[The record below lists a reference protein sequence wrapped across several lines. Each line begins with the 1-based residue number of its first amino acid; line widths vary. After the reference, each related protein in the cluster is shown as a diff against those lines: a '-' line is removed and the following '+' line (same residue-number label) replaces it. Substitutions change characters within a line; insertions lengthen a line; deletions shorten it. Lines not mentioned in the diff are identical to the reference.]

1 MQFRAKILTP
11 ARTVEDISVDAAGEA
26 EARQLIASSGGRVL
40 ELRAGG
46 ALPAFRSAR
55 KGFDLKVFNQ
65 QMHSLLSAGQ
75 TVVDAVDLLGR
86 NDRKPG
92 SKAVCEALLRA
103 LRQGQQLS
111 DSMAALPSVF
121 PELYVAMVRASET
134 TGSIRASIERYMLY
148 QRQVDEI
155 RGKLTAAATYPVV
168 LLGVGSLVIAFL
180 MLYVLPR
187 FAEVYDDVGTMGA
200 SQAGVARWWGAFVQE
215 HTLIAW
221 GAVIATYGAV
231 GATIL
236 HPALRAA
243 LYIRVMRSP
252 WIGERLRMMQLGRL
266 YRTLSMLV
274 RSGLS
279 VLAAMRMARASLPLG
294 LHDNLDQAVRLISEG
309 RAMSHAMQQCGLST
323 EIAVR
328 LLEAGESS
336 GNLEEMMGHIA
347 DFYDQETARW
357 IDLAGRLIEPVLML
371 AMGLVVGAIVLML
384 YSPIF
389 DLANIV

>member
-1 MQFRAKILTP
+1 M
-11 ARTVEDISVDAAGEA
+11 
-26 EARQLIASSGGRVL
+26 
-40 ELRAGG
+40 
-46 ALPAFRSAR
+46 
-55 KGFDLKVFNQ
+55 
-65 QMHSLLSAGQ
+65 
-75 TVVDAVDLLGR
+75 
-86 NDRKPG
+86 
-92 SKAVCEALLRA
+92 RA

-200 SQAGVARWWGAFVQE
+200 SQAGVAQWWGAFVQE

-221 GAVIATYGAV
+221 GAVMAAYGTV
-231 GATIL
+231 GAAIL

-274 RSGLS
+274 KSGLS
-279 VLAAMRMARASLPLG
+279 VLASMRMARASLPLG

-309 RAMSHAMQQCGLST
+309 RAMSYAMQQCGLST